1 VPIRLRLALF
11 AAVGA
16 LALVTIGGWIF
27 VRQLDDGL
35 RASVDASLRA
45 RADTVVQAVR
55 SARAGQVPTSRSTP
69 LLPSREAIAQILDV
83 DGTVIE
89 HSEEAGRDALV
100 DPGVA
105 RSAAVRPLHA
115 DGHIPHESQ
124 RVRFLVT
131 RAHGPDGVRLVLVGS
146 SLESADDAVTRVRT
160 GILVGGGITVV
171 IAAIGAWLLATLAL
185 RPVERMRTQAA
196 SISVHDTTKRLAVP
210 ETRDEIAELGET
222 MNELLDRL
230 QDALAQQRAFVAD
243 AGHELRTPLSI
254 LRTELELAARP
265 GRDEVELRQAV
276 MDASAE
282 TDRLSLL
289 AEELLFL
296 ARQDEGVTR
305 DRKELQPLHP
315 LLERSVDLARARA
328 SAKGVDLQS
337 DSSFDLVGVVDGPD
351 LRRAVDNLLDNALRF
366 APAGSAVELDAW
378 REGKT
383 VVIRVRDRGPGFP
396 LEFVPHAFERFR
408 RADASRSRAD
418 GGSGLGLA
426 IVRAVAKQH
435 GGDAEVANRPGGG
448 ADVKITIRVDD
459 APEVSRASRFT

>member
-1 VPIRLRLALF
+1 MPIRLRLALF

-35 RASVDASLRA
+35 GASVDASLRA
-45 RADTVVQAVR
+45 RADTVVQAVK
-55 SARAGQVPTSRSTP
+55 SARAGDVPSSRSTA
-69 LLPSREAIAQILDV
+69 LLPSREAIAQILNV
-83 DGTVIE
+83 DGSVIE
-89 HSEEAGRDALV
+89 HSEEAGRGALV
-100 DPGVA
+100 SPTVV
-105 RSAAVRPLHA
+105 RSAVDLAIHT
-115 DGHIPHESQ
+115 DGRIPHESQ

-131 RAHGPDGVRLVLVGS
+131 RARGPHGIRIVLVGS
-146 SLESADDAVTRVRT
+146 SLESADDAVARVRA
-160 GILVGGGITVV
+160 GILIGGGITVV
-171 IAAIGAWLLATLAL
+171 AAAIGAWLLATLAL

-196 SISVHDTTKRLAVP
+196 SISVHDTAKRLAVP
-210 ETRDEIAELGET
+210 ETRDEIAELGQT

-265 GRDEVELRQAV
+265 GRDEFELRQAV
-276 MDASAE
+276 LDASAE

-296 ARQDEGVTR
+296 ARQDEGIAH

-315 LLERSVDLARARA
+315 LLERSIESARARA
-328 SAKGVDLQS
+328 SSKRVELRS

-378 REGKT
+378 RENKT

-396 LEFVPHAFERFR
+396 VDFVPHAFERFR

-435 GGDAEVANRPGGG
+435 GGDAEVANRVGGG
-448 ADVKITIRVDD
+448 ADVKISIQTD
-459 APEVSRASRFT
+459 